1 MSQQKRHYLQL
12 LDQVKNLTNLVDQEN
27 PILNT
32 SLSYA
37 IIIQSGTRL
46 IGQKWNKKFEIQE
59 DSFDE

>member
-1 MSQQKRHYLQL
+1 
-12 LDQVKNLTNLVDQEN
+12 VDQEN